1 MNIKVTC
8 SYRLLCLLLI
18 MLTNAG
24 ILSAC
29 NELVHL
35 WQPLKEVTDA
45 PYLSSLAGDMFW
57 NRVLPVLPLNSG
69 NLHISLNA
77 SIHESLGYDML
88 HEVADN
94 TTISRSSEQGD
105 NSQKS
110 FPRLE
115 VIVPAARS
123 SMQMM
128 ADMVC
133 YFGITVRASMYSEF
147 AMRYCLLGKA
157 SEVIAIDEVPLK
169 AGLEIDWVFNGN
181 HLAGGMGVHR
191 VALFDGNEVKEF
203 TLWSKTDLDK
213 IAAGEG
219 K

>member
-1 MNIKVTC
+1 MPR
-8 SYRLLCLLLI
+8 SYRLCCLLLLM
-18 MLTNAG
+18 MLVNAG
-24 ILSAC
+24 VLSAC

-35 WQPLKEVTDA
+35 WQPLKEVAETS
-45 PYLSSLAGDMFW
+45 YLSSLAGDMFW
-57 NRVLPVLPLNSG
+57 KRVLPVLPTDSDD
-69 NLHISLNA
+69 LHISINA
-77 SIHESLGYDML
+77 SAHETLGYDML
-88 HEVADN
+88 HEVAEH
-94 TTISRSSEQGD
+94 TTISRSSEQGS

-115 VIVPAARS
+115 VIIPSARA

-133 YFGITVRASMYSEF
+133 YFGITVRASMYSEYVL
-147 AMRYCLLGKA
+147 RYCLLGKE
-157 SEVIAIDEVPLK
+157 SEVIAIDEMPLK

-181 HLAGGMGVHR
+181 PLAGGMGVHR
-191 VALFDGNEVKEF
+191 VALFDGKEIKEF

-213 IAAGEG
+213 IAAGEA